1 MTDTSE
7 EQYKELH
14 VENSPEAPRS
24 REETDLFSVLPREEE
39 TLPEEEGGNGE
50 AEILREL
57 PEEEKKEEPP
67 APFKVMEEEY
77 TEVSQND
84 FAAKELPQKEEKELP
99 AKEKPAEEIRPVR
112 KKAEK
117 RTVNLARLSGGTLGE
132 LLAAARKEQGM
143 TTEDVAKSTLIR
155 EDYIRALEQDD
166 LKKLPPAIFVR
177 AYVRSLGS
185 LYALDEASM
194 QMLQEHLSSLEPA
207 ANVPEKVV
215 DELQRNMQVNEEEAR
230 KVRLTCYY
238 LLGGLAALLLLII
251 SLTVYFT
258 LVREKKDPAAETSS
272 AAAQKSAVPAKK
284 FDPSGID
291 SLIPQVI
298 PEEQLLPLPGKK
310 KSAR

>member
-1 MTDTSE
+1 MTKSPE
-7 EQYKELH
+7 EQYKELPH
-14 VENSPEAPRS
+14 ENNGPDSPS
-24 REETDLFSVLPREEE
+24 RGETDLFSVLPREEE
-39 TLPEEEGGNGE
+39 TFSEKEGGNQE

-67 APFKVMEEEY
+67 AAFKVMEEEY
-77 TEVSQND
+77 TEEPAPPQ
-84 FAAKELPQKEEKELP
+84 AAKELPQKEEKELP
-99 AKEKPAEEIRPVR
+99 AKERTAEEIRPVR

-132 LLAAARKEQGM
+132 LLSAARKEQGM

-155 EDYIRALEQDD
+155 EDYIRALEQDEF
-166 LKKLPPAIFVR
+166 KKLPPAIFVR

-185 LYALDEASM
+185 LYALDEASV
-194 QMLQEHLSSLEPA
+194 QMLQERLSSLEPA

-238 LLGGLAALLLLII
+238 LLGGLSVLLLLII

-258 LVREKKDPAAETSS
+258 LVREKKAPTAETSS
-272 AAAQKSAVPAKK
+272 AAVQKSAVPAKK

-310 KSAR
+310 KAR